1 MKKIL
6 CYGDSNTF
14 GFNPKDGSRFDE
26 NTRWTALLQK
36 HLKNNYE
43 VIEEGMCDRTGFC
56 DNTKGFLYSSQRHL
70 PKFLSK
76 SEKFDIIIL
85 AIGTNDLQFQYNMGF
100 NAVQR
105 GLAAL
110 IKTAQEKAD
119 KVIIIPPVILNENI
133 LNGYFKIQFDETSI
147 TKSRKIGTIYRK
159 LSNALNCCYF
169 DINKTALPSD
179 TDGLHYD
186 ETAHKIIADKLA
198 EFIKK
203 GNEIGK

>member
-6 CYGDSNTF
+6 CYGASNTF
-14 GFNPKDGSRFDE
+14 GFNPIDDSRF
-26 NTRWTALLQK
+26 NASTRWTALLQK
-36 HLKNNYE
+36 NLIDSYE
-43 VIEEGMCDRTGFC
+43 IIEEGMCDRTGFV
-56 DNTKGFLYSSQRHL
+56 DNPKGFLYSSQRHL

-85 AIGTNDLQFQYNMGF
+85 AIGTNDLQFQYNIGF

-198 EFIKK
+198 EFIRFA
-203 GNEIGK
+203 